1 MDLNAEYNWGNKK
14 CTLINLQI
22 SRAREWVGQGQA
34 WCLFSRSSQFNVEAD
49 CGQMNVIL
57 CVARETAKSLRKFSR
72 GNVGRAHKCSRE
84 KMALE

>member
-14 CTLINLQI
+14 RTLINLQI

-49 CGQMNVIL
+49 VWSDECHSVCCEGD
-57 CVARETAKSLRKFSR
+57 C
-72 GNVGRAHKCSRE
+72 
-84 KMALE
+84 